1 MPTVVIFHSALGLRR
16 DVRML
21 ADRLSEAGNSV
32 RPIDLFEGATFDD
45 LSLGAARRDSIGI
58 PELMRRAQHGV
69 QGLADEIVYLGFSMG
84 AALAE
89 LLAATAPGAR
99 GAVLIGGALA
109 PSALGLERWPSAVA
123 VELHHVAAVPLV
135 DMAQVAALRDAV
147 RAATARFDA
156 FTYSGSGHLFTD
168 PDLPGYD
175 PASTEKLYKR
185 VLRFV
190 DYATDPLS
198 PTHSSRA

>member
-1 MPTVVIFHSALGLRR
+1 
-16 DVRML
+16 
-21 ADRLSEAGNSV
+21 
-32 RPIDLFEGATFDD
+32 
-45 LSLGAARRDSIGI
+45 
-58 PELMRRAQHGV
+58 
-69 QGLADEIVYLGFSMG
+69 
-84 AALAE
+84 
-89 LLAATAPGAR
+89 
-99 GAVLIGGALA
+99 VLIGGALA
-109 PSALGLERWPSAVA
+109 PSALGLECWPSAVA
-123 VELHHVAAVPLV
+123 VELHHVAADPLV

-168 PDLPGYD
+168 PDLPGFD